1 MIYLWILKTKYLY
14 IIAMATDAC
23 WVGHLWNQAFLCRTM
38 YFCVEPGFL
47 CRTSVIIWYTNC
59 LCTSIY
65 NDIYKYSL
73 ANKMHLGENNKTTQ
87 YIIQYPGRKKR
98 KKSEGMYT
106 FTMCTQLYSK
116 NDFSSAL
123 RWIYWTSKDDSCIFS
138 CVMIYVWPEYEI
150 RSIMYN

>member
-87 YIIQYPGRKKR
+87 YIIQYPGRKK
-98 KKSEGMYT
+98 KEKNQKECIHLQCVHSFIVKTIFPQLCDEFIELAKMTHAYSVVWW
-106 FTMCTQLYSK
+106 FMCDQNT
-116 NDFSSAL
+116 
-123 RWIYWTSKDDSCIFS
+123 R
-138 CVMIYVWPEYEI
+138 
-150 RSIMYN
+150 